1 MARID
6 GDAGNNLEIG
16 TSAPDQIR
24 GFGGIDLLRGGSGN
38 DTIDG
43 GDGPDSLYGDQGN
56 DRIEGGA
63 GDDVLRGGRGEDTL
77 NGGDG
82 QDTIRSDRGD
92 DRIIASPGADYING
106 GDGFDTVDYSN
117 SPRVGGF
124 QHDGVQLDLGSST
137 LLVSG
142 VGGHA
147 EGDTLVSV
155 EAVIGSSHDDRISV
169 IDLWDQSDPADPV
182 GHTVHAGAGA
192 DELWGGDRDYL
203 YAGPGDDTFF
213 AQGGPTLDGGP
224 GADTFVFFG
233 QVDGARIEDFNSAEG
248 DAILLDPVGFRH
260 VTRSDVQAM
269 LDGSR
274 GNVLDL
280 GLLGNGGSYEHGSIT
295 LGGGVRVSDLTVDDF
310 LLVGGTDPDPG
321 PAPRVAPYDEVAY
334 QLTDGYWAFSAT
346 EFGEYGAR
354 RAFNVAPGGTLTA
367 DITALT
373 PEGQQLASWGLEA
386 WTNVTGIEFRFVSG
400 GAHITFDDDEPG
412 AFSQATELWFGSE
425 IRKAHVNVSG
435 DWLYEYGSTIDS
447 YTFKSYLHEIGH
459 ALGLG
464 HPGDYNDDR
473 DDDYEPTYA
482 VDAKFLNDSW
492 QASLM
497 SYWDQDENTY
507 IGASY
512 ALPATPM
519 IADIVAIHNLYGE
532 PADINAGDTV
542 YGLESNVGGYLGQL
556 FAALSSEE
564 RDPDLYDG
572 GPVTLTIYDTG
583 GNDLLDLR
591 LDTFDQRVD
600 LRPEGISDV
609 LGLTGN
615 LIIARDTV
623 IERFSAGSGDDA
635 VIGNDA
641 DNVLGGLSGNDT
653 LVGGNGDDWLYGG
666 RGADRLEGGDGEDG
680 ASYYWSDAAVRV
692 DLSTGE
698 AAGGEA
704 DGDTLHGI
712 EMLTGSAHDDGL
724 TGNDVGNEL
733 LGIDG
738 NDTLT
743 GGAGDDW
750 LYGGADADRL
760 DGGAGEDGASYYE
773 SDAGVRVDLGAGA
786 AAGGEADG
794 DTFRGIEHLRGSAH
808 DDGLTGS
815 DASNLLLGGDGDDTL
830 DGGAGNDWLNG
841 GPGDDVLE
849 GSDGDDTFVFDGES
863 NGEDVVRDFADARSS
878 AGEQDYIELSGG
890 FSFSSLSF
898 TATGTDVVITS
909 SDRPGS
915 IHITLEDY
923 LVDHQISDLG
933 PDDFLLS

>member
-16 TSAPDQIR
+16 TSAPDKIR
-24 GFGGIDLLRGGSGN
+24 SFGGIDLLRGGSGN

-56 DRIEGGA
+56 D
-63 GDDVLRGGRGEDTL
+63 
-77 NGGDG
+77 
-82 QDTIRSDRGD
+82 
-92 DRIIASPGADYING
+92 
-106 GDGFDTVDYSN
+106 
-117 SPRVGGF
+117 
-124 QHDGVQLDLGSST
+124 
-137 LLVSG
+137 
-142 VGGHA
+142 
-147 EGDTLVSV
+147 
-155 EAVIGSSHDDRISV
+155 
-169 IDLWDQSDPADPV
+169 
-182 GHTVHAGAGA
+182 
-192 DELWGGDRDYL
+192 
-203 YAGPGDDTFF
+203 
-213 AQGGPTLDGGP
+213 
-224 GADTFVFFG
+224 
-233 QVDGARIEDFNSAEG
+233 
-248 DAILLDPVGFRH
+248 
-260 VTRSDVQAM
+260 RSDVQAM

-295 LGGGVRVSDLTVDDF
+295 LGGGVRVSHLTVDDF
-310 LLVGGTDPDPG
+310 LLVGGTDRDLG

-334 QLTDGYWAFSAT
+334 QLTDGYRAFSAA
-346 EFGEYGAR
+346 ESGGSGAR
-354 RAFNVAPGGTLTA
+354 RAFSVAPGGTLTA

-373 PEGQQLASWGLEA
+373 SEGQQLARWALEA
-386 WTNVTGIEFRFVSG
+386 WTNVTDIEFRFVSG
-400 GAHITFDDDEPG
+400 GAHITFDDDEPD
-412 AFSQATELWFGSE
+412 AFSQATELRSGGE
-425 IRKAHVNVSG
+425 IRKAYVNVSG
-435 DWLYEYGSTIDS
+435 DWLYEHGSTIDS
-447 YTFKSYLHEIGH
+447 YTFKAYLHEIGH

-464 HPGDYNDDR
+464 HPGDYNNDR
-473 DDDYEPTYA
+473 DDDYEPTYT

-512 ALPATPM
+512 AFPVTPM
-519 IADIVAIHNLYGE
+519 IVDIVAIHNLYGE

-591 LDTFDQRVD
+591 FDTFDQRVD

-615 LIIARDTV
+615 LVIARDTV
-623 IERFSAGSGDDA
+623 IESFSAGSGDDA
-635 VIGNDA
+635 VIGNAA
-641 DNVLGGLSGNDT
+641 DNVLAGLSGNDT

-666 RGADRLEGGDGEDG
+666 RGADRLEGGAGEDG
-680 ASYYWSDAAVRV
+680 ASYWWSDAAVRV

-712 EMLTGSAHDDGL
+712 ENLSGSAHDDEL
-724 TGNDVGNEL
+724 TGNDADNEL
-733 LGIDG
+733 WGRDG
-738 NDTLT
+738 NDTLS

-750 LYGGADADRL
+750 LHGGAGADRL
-760 DGGAGEDGASYYE
+760 DGGAGGDGAAYPH
-773 SDAGVRVDLGAGA
+773 SDAAVRVDLSTGE

-794 DTFRGIEHLRGSAH
+794 DTFRGIDRVYGSAH
-808 DDGLTGS
+808 DDALTGS
-815 DASNLLLGGDGDDTL
+815 DAGNWLWGADGHDTL
-830 DGGAGNDWLNG
+830 DGGAGNDRLNG

-849 GSDGDDTFVFDGES
+849 GGAGDDTFVFDGDP
-863 NGEDVVRDFADARSS
+863 NGEDIVRDFADARSS
-878 AGEQDYIELSGG
+878 AGEQDYTELSGV
-890 FSFSSLSF
+890 FSFSSLRF
-898 TATGTDVVITS
+898 TATGNDVVITS

-933 PDDFLLS
+933 PDDFLFS